1 MTLEQNSNRDTRTSS
16 IDGTFIIEYEQVFA
30 VRVSKNFQ
38 NCRLVQY
45 LMGFS
50 IDIDKIHF
58 KGTKQQQRQLTQN

>member
-1 MTLEQNSNRDTRTSS
+1 MTLEQNSSRDTRRSS

-50 IDIDKIHF
+50 IDIDKVHF
-58 KGTKQQQRQLTQN
+58 KGTKQQQHQLTQT

>member
-50 IDIDKIHF
+50 IDIDKVHF
-58 KGTKQQQRQLTQN
+58 KGTKQQQHQLTQT

>member
-1 MTLEQNSNRDTRTSS
+1 MTLEQNSSRDTRRSS

-45 LMGFS
+45 LIEFS
-50 IDIDKIHF
+50 IDIYKVHF
-58 KGTKQQQRQLTQN
+58 KGTKQQQHQLTQT